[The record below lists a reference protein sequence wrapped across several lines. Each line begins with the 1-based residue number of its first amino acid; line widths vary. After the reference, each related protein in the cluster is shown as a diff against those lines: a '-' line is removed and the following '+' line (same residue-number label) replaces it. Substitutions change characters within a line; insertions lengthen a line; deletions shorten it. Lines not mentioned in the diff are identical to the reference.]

1 MIKVLRVIHSLNP
14 RVGGPPEGII
24 QSSPILS
31 KYGIET
37 TVICLDNPKS
47 KWLNNKPF
55 KVIALGKGFLNY
67 GFQFGLVSKISNIAS
82 NYDLIIIHGLWQ
94 YHSLATFL
102 AIRKLKRK
110 YFILTHGMLDPWFQK
125 KYPLK
130 HLKKKLYWNLV
141 ESRIIKG
148 SEAVFFT
155 SKKEELVSRAWF
167 KNLEAKK
174 EIINYG
180 IAKPPQKKEKLKKI
194 FSKRFPILNDKKII
208 LFLSRVDNK
217 KGIDLLIEAFG
228 EIHENHPK
236 LFLVIAGP
244 YSQNNKLVFRLKKI
258 IKKYNIE
265 NKVIFTGMLEG
276 DMKWGAYY
284 SSAFYCLPSHSE
296 NFGIVVAEALGCGGL
311 IGISNKVNIYEEIE
325 KAKAGLIFNDTK
337 DGTVKVLKEWLKLN
351 KEEKLTIRKNARLLF
366 EKKYNF
372 LNNTYKFVSKLKNY
386 LEDEI

>member
-14 RVGGPPEGII
+14 IVGGPPEGII
-24 QSSPILS
+24 QASPILS

-37 TVICLDNPKS
+37 TVICLDDPKS
-47 KWLNNKPF
+47 KWLYNAPF
-55 KVIALGKGFLNY
+55 KVIALGKGFLKY

-102 AIRKLKRK
+102 ALRKLKRK
-110 YFILTHGMLDPWFQK
+110 YFVYTHGMLDPWFQR
-125 KYPLK
+125 KYPIK
-130 HLKKKLYWNLV
+130 HLKKKLYWNLF
-141 ESRIIKG
+141 ESRIIKR

-155 SKKEELVSRAWF
+155 SKKEELVSREWF
-167 KNLEAKK
+167 KNLDVKK

-180 IAKPPQKKEKLKKI
+180 IANPPQEEEKLRKTFIKK
-194 FSKRFPILNDKKII
+194 FPILHDKKII
-208 LFLSRVDNK
+208 LFLSRIDHK

-228 EIHENHPK
+228 KIHENHPK

-244 YSQNNKLVFRLKKI
+244 YHKSNKLVLKLKKF
-258 IKKYNIE
+258 IKKYNFE

-284 SSAFYCLPSHSE
+284 SSDFYCLPSHSE

-325 KAKAGLIFNDTK
+325 NAKAGLIFNDTK
-337 DGTVKVLKEWLKLN
+337 DATVKVLKEWLKLN
-351 KEEKLTIRKNARLLF
+351 KEEKLTIRRNARLLF
-366 EKKYNF
+366 EKKYNV
-372 LNNTYKFVSKLKNY
+372 LNNTNKFVSKLKY
-386 LEDEI
+386 HLEEKI